1 MKAFFNLILYKLVH
15 SYVKIGLH
23 LFYKKIEV
31 SGLENIPKDKPIL
44 FVANHQNA
52 MMDPILIATHNT
64 RVLYFLARAS
74 AFKNKIAAK
83 LLNAIHAMAIYRVR
97 DGVNS
102 KKLNIAVFE
111 KCIDLLSNTECIL
124 IFPEG
129 SHSIKRQIRSLRSGF
144 TTIAF
149 NFLEQNTN
157 KELYIIPIG
166 LNFTDTISYA
176 EKVHIIYGKPI
187 LASAY
192 FNANNRRES
201 IGNLIE
207 KVSNSLKE
215 ITVHIA
221 DTKEEKRI
229 PKAAY
234 LQPKITNKKL
244 EQGFYDTSETIPKK
258 RKKHTIFYYLLQLNS
273 ILPFVVWY
281 FLKSKIKQKEF
292 ISTAKFSLGLTIFPL
307 TYILQTSLILYFF
320 GMTISLIYLFFTIGL
335 VYVTTKTN

>member
-1 MKAFFNLILYKLVH
+1 MKAFFNLILYKLIH

-23 LFYKKIEV
+23 LFYKNIKI
-31 SGLENIPKDKPIL
+31 SGLENIPKNKPVL

-52 MMDPILIATHNT
+52 MMDPILIATHNS
-64 RVLYFLARAS
+64 RILYFLARAS

-83 LLNAIHAMAIYRVR
+83 LLNAIHAIAIYRVR

-102 KKLNIAVFE
+102 KKMNLTVFK
-111 KCIDLLSNTECIL
+111 KCIDLLSNNKCIL

-149 NFLEQNTN
+149 NFLEQNPN

-187 LASAY
+187 LANTY
-192 FNANNRRES
+192 FNVGNRRES
-201 IGNLIE
+201 IGNLIK
-207 KVSNSLKE
+207 KVSNSLKK
-215 ITVHIA
+215 ITVHVT
-221 DTKEEKRI
+221 DTEKEKRI
-229 PKAAY
+229 TKIEY

-244 EQGFYDTSETIPKK
+244 KEGVYDVSEAISKNKK
-258 RKKHTIFYYLLQLNS
+258 KYNICYYLLQLNS
-273 ILPFVVWY
+273 IIPFAVWY
-281 FLKSKIKQKEF
+281 FIKPKIKQKEF
-292 ISTAKFSLGLTIFPL
+292 ISTAKFSIGLTVFPL
-307 TYILQTSLILYFF
+307 TYILQTSLIFYIF
-320 GMTISLIYLFFTIGL
+320 GMVISLIYLFFTIGL
-335 VYVTTKTN
+335 VYITTKTN